1 LRSGASSLFDLCIR
15 DIERPG
21 RPVPLPVR
29 IRTAADL
36 VVVVE
41 PWADE
46 VALGPG
52 KACDVVAIGSER
64 PPALSVDPSSY
75 GLVVWVEAGGS
86 TFEVWQGGKQLV
98 FPTRRCRHRHSK
110 GRLRR

>member
-1 LRSGASSLFDLCIR
+1 MRSGASSLFDLCIR

-46 VALGPG
+46 VVLGPG
-52 KACDVVAIGSER
+52 EACDVVAIGSER
-64 PPALSVDPSSY
+64 PPALSVDLSSC
-75 GLVVWVEAGGS
+75 GLVVWAEEGGS
-86 TFEVWQGGKQLV
+86 TFEVGQGGKQLA
-98 FPTRRCRHRHSK
+98 
-110 GRLRR
+110 